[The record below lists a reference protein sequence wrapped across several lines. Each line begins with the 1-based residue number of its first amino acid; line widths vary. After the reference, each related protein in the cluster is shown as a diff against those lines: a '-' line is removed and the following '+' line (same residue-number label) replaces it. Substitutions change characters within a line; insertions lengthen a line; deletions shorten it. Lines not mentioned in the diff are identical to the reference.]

1 MNKMQIGDWIF
12 DESSYDPDADVLYLS
27 IGKPRRAVGEQTPEG
42 HIVHFDEETGEF
54 CAVTIIDVQAILT
67 ETGSVDV
74 TVPPQPKPLPRRELD
89 RVLATA

>member
-1 MNKMQIGDWIF
+1 MNKMEIGDWVF
-12 DESSYDPDADVLYLS
+12 DEVSYDADADVLYLS

-54 CAVTIIDVQAILT
+54 CAVTIIGAQEILS

-74 TVPPQPKPLPRRELD
+74 TVPPQPQPLPRQQLD
-89 RVLATA
+89 RALATA